1 MFPFNIG
8 SSHYILAAPLP
19 SSGVSLAPPF
29 VLSTSISPSG
39 VVAATTADGRVWIGS
54 GGDKSTSSADKKKR
68 SRKWQGLKESD
79 GRFVQIADGPV
90 VSW

>member
-1 MFPFNIG
+1 MFPIQ
-8 SSHYILAAPLP
+8 YRQLTVYPAAPLP
-19 SSGVSLAPPF
+19 SSDVSLAPPF
-29 VLSTSISPSG
+29 VLSTSLSPSG

-54 GGDKSTSSADKKKR
+54 GGDKSTSFADKKKR
-68 SRKWQGLKESD
+68 SRKWQGLKEAD